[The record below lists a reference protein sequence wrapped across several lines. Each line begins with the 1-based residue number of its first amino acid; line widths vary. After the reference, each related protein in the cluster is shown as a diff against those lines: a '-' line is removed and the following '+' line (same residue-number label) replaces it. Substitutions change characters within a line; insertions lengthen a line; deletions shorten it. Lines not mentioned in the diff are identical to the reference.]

1 VLNVDFGALG
11 NGDALWGL
19 TVSPPI
25 EMRKV
30 NCRGHAL
37 VVSKNQESR
46 INSNRKRQPNYRVL
60 FRMEKDVGTE
70 VTRSI
75 CKKNYYYYT
84 RTVMSPPKNF
94 QSGLKLLTTVSPYDW
109 QPAP

>member
-1 VLNVDFGALG
+1 MVL
-11 NGDALWGL
+11 
-19 TVSPPI
+19 PCI

-37 VVSKNQESR
+37 VVSKNPESR
-46 INSNRKRQPNYRVL
+46 ATANGSRNYRVL
-60 FRMEKDVGTE
+60 FRMENSMGSR

-75 CKKNYYYYT
+75 CNNNNYYYT
-84 RTVMSPPKNF
+84 GTVMSPPKNF
-94 QSGLKLLTTVSPYDW
+94 QSGLKLFTTVSPYDW